1 MPVFKFLLE
10 QPGEC
15 PRWGGTLSGQGKC
28 PGDMPEGGMP
38 RGNVLHSCFS
48 AVFGIFGLSRILS
61 AGYGFLLTL

>member
-28 PGDMPEGGMP
+28 PGDMPEGECPGEMSYT
-38 RGNVLHSCFS
+38 RVFLQFS
-48 AVFGIFGLSRILS
+48 VFLDLAVYSLP
-61 AGYGFLLTL
+61 AMGFC